1 MVSPLHSYNKNY
13 SSHLLMNYKITLKP
27 ILDFSISFLA
37 IIVLS
42 PIIVIATILLALANN
57 GKPFFIQKRPGK
69 NERIFNIIK
78 FKTMTDKK
86 DSNGNLLPDSDRI
99 TSIGKIIRK
108 TSIDEIPQLFN
119 VLKGDMSII
128 GPRPLLP
135 RYLPYYT
142 NEERKR
148 HHVKPGITGLAQVNG
163 RNFID
168 WEPRLKLDVKYVDT
182 VSLKVDFNI
191 FLKTIYKVLASEDV
205 AVDATKSQPYLDE
218 LRRKE

>member
-1 MVSPLHSYNKNY
+1 
-13 SSHLLMNYKITLKP
+13 MNYKITLKP